1 MRNLRQRQF
10 RDKTAYVGGQD
21 FRPQLRFSCSV
32 ASVLQRF
39 VPPCFQV
46 EFAFISE
53 ALRDFIHYFQAPSK
67 FKNLIPSFRTSPYF
81 SKSPHPLVID
91 NEVCPH

>member
-1 MRNLRQRQF
+1 MEILHENFKQFMRNLRQRQF

-39 VPPCFQV
+39 VPPCIV
-46 EFAFISE
+46 MTI
-53 ALRDFIHYFQAPSK
+53 
-67 FKNLIPSFRTSPYF
+67 LILITT
-81 SKSPHPLVID
+81 VI
-91 NEVCPH
+91 VIL